1 MSVEGLGF
9 PRVKKIVVPSIAVHL
24 FVVFRGRETGEPN
37 GVEIPFRIGRVR
49 IAKVSVQSNQ
59 TQADCSG

>member
-9 PRVKKIVVPSIAVHL
+9 PRVKKIVVRSIAVHL
-24 FVVFRGRETGEPN
+24 FVVLRGRETGEAN

-49 IAKVSVQSNQ
+49 IAEASVRFRQ
-59 TQADCSG
+59 TRADCSG